1 MNALGKASF
10 PIAIYSSS
18 LYTHCRAKGSVTRR
32 CLLGLKPKTCVTVP
46 AWFVKIIVCERIGL
60 SGGVPSSPGVG
71 VNSVRDREQ
80 CLGTVSPRGG
90 SRACVSTARGVFPLA
105 HIHTRAHTD
114 VSHERILT
122 ILRRR
127 STEGIQSASVP
138 WHCSA
143 VSLSLTHSTL
153 KTLPC
158 SREI

>member
-1 MNALGKASF
+1 M
-10 PIAIYSSS
+10 S
-18 LYTHCRAKGSVTRR
+18 L
-32 CLLGLKPKTCVTVP
+32 CLLDLL
-46 AWFVKIIVCERIGL
+46 CERFGL

-127 STEGIQSASVP
+127 STKGIQSASVP
-138 WHCSA
+138 
-143 VSLSLTHSTL
+143 
-153 KTLPC
+153 
-158 SREI
+158 